1 MIGAAYVKAKG
12 GFFSFNMQY
21 ATKFVLLSVFTLIE
35 TICLN
40 IWQKHYPAKVQKIP
54 FQVDVRRSKTPLLKL
69 PNQAANPA
77 V

>member
-40 IWQKHYPAKVQKIP
+40 IWPKTLPGQSAK
-54 FQVDVRRSKTPLLKL
+54 
-69 PNQAANPA
+69 NPISG
-77 V
+77 